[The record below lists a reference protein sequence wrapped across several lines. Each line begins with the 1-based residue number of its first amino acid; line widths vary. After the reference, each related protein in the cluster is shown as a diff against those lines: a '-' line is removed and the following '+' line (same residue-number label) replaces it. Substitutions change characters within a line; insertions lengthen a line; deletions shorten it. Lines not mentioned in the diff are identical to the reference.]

1 MTRTTGG
8 RPEPGTAATPDPG
21 RPWARASLILG
32 VVGIVLS
39 PIPLVGLVSYLLGA
53 VGIAAGFVGRAGAA
67 RASNA
72 SLGAIG
78 IALCIVAIFSATF
91 WQVLYAI
98 LG

>member
-1 MTRTTGG
+1 MTGWCISRARRTRRCG
-8 RPEPGTAATPDPG
+8 RG
-21 RPWARASLILG
+21 W
-32 VVGIVLS
+32 
-39 PIPLVGLVSYLLGA
+39 
-53 VGIAAGFVGRAGAA
+53 

-78 IALCIVAIFSATF
+78 IAVCIVAIFSATF